1 MMSMNTNSLDLSK
14 LNAAQKLAVETID
27 GPVMVVAG
35 PGTGKTQVLSLRIA
49 NILIQT
55 DTDADGILCL
65 TFTNSGVTAMRD
77 RLRTII
83 GGAAGKVRVATFHG
97 FGNELVQENYALL
110 GFEMRPQLL
119 DDDSAIGLCDQILH
133 ERSWKYLRPRAN
145 PAMYFHDIKAL
156 ISLLKRENLSPTD
169 FETTIIAD
177 LERIK
182 NDPDSISSRG
192 ATKGELKADVKKK
205 IEGLER
211 TLEVVDFYRRYD
223 EIKLEKCFID
233 YDDVLSLLLQL
244 VSEADEVAA
253 NIREKYLYVLVDE
266 HQDSSGVQNEFLKV
280 LWGDEER
287 PNIFVVGDDR
297 QLIYG
302 FGGASLSYFE
312 SFQHTFPGTK
322 LITLTDNYRS
332 TQRIVD
338 TASTLLQSMMVK
350 DSITGHRTGDHA
362 MRLAECQYPRDEI
375 ILCALDIKQRIES
388 GIDPN
393 ECALLVPKNAQVRSA
408 MRVLADM
415 GITVA
420 MGDSLRLF
428 ELPET
433 ESLLRVLSIVH
444 DPMRADTV
452 VASLFDKQSGVTPMD
467 AHRWISLHDVRKVT
481 LDTLMDVPPSTG
493 LFDNG
498 NSVSIWGH
506 KLQQWVTQSGGADAY
521 TFIQLLGKELLLDTA
536 QNSEELS
543 RRVEVVRTLLN
554 HVSGLIERKGHI
566 TLAEVLAYFQRLQD
580 YGHDVPLNVFSA
592 DRGVRV
598 MTMHASKGLEFQYVW
613 IAHVNEKTLMNNRAT
628 PFTLPESISDRIE
641 KKDEAVVRRQL
652 YVAITRAKELCT
664 LSYSLQTPTGSS
676 QELAHI
682 VADIAGSFD
691 KITATET
698 EKTIID
704 SGITQYVISNK
715 PVSES
720 LDISGIA
727 SLVAENFFKTKVS
740 VTLLNNFFECPWKWY
755 FRSLLQLPEPI
766 GPSLKFGSAVHES
779 IEDLLKSKSS
789 PISDFA
795 RIEACLKRERS
806 AAERELSSADSEETD
821 IGGDQRSCIAH
832 IVEKNIHKQSRG
844 DEVFVTAHLDDAIS
858 IVTRWAHNRLDQIA
872 PQYESE
878 RAYSFHPEQYP
889 KLLITGKIDL
899 IENLDAQNVRVTDFK
914 TGSEKTS
921 SEIEKEAAD
930 GRMNNYMR
938 QLAMYSYLIN
948 HASRGNTS
956 VAESRLEFLEAKNQ
970 KNALHT
976 TTITSSHVDS
986 LLVDIAEYHDSISE
1000 GGWATRECH
1009 YKSFGSNDTCPYC
1022 ALSQRI
1028 FVGNK

>member
-1 MMSMNTNSLDLSK
+1 MTQHTLDLSK
-14 LNAAQKLAVETID
+14 LNPAQKLAVETID

-65 TFTNSGVTAMRD
+65 TFTNSGVTAMRE

-83 GGAAGKVRVATFHG
+83 GGAAAKVRIATFHG

-110 GFEMRPQLL
+110 DFEIRPQLL

-133 ERSWKYLRPRAN
+133 EKSWKYLRPRAN
-145 PAMYFHDIKAL
+145 PAMYFNDIKSL

-169 FETTIIAD
+169 FETLVAAD
-177 LERIK
+177 IERIK

-192 ATKGELKADVKKK
+192 ATKGELRADVKKK

-223 EIKLEKCFID
+223 EIKFEKCLID
-233 YDDVLSLLLQL
+233 YDDVLSLLLRL
-244 VSEADEVAA
+244 VAESEDVAA
-253 NIREKYLYVLVDE
+253 TVREKYLYVLVDE
-266 HQDSSGVQNEFLKV
+266 HQDSSGVQNEFLRA
-280 LWGDEER
+280 LWGNEER

-322 LITLTDNYRS
+322 LITLIDNYRS

-338 TASTLLQSMMVK
+338 TASTLLESAIVR
-350 DSITGHRTGDHA
+350 DAITGHRSGDHHL
-362 MRLAECQYPRDEI
+362 RLMECQYPRDEI
-375 ILCALDIKQRIES
+375 ILCALDIKKRIES

-393 ECALLVPKNAQVRSA
+393 ECAILVPKNAHVRTA
-408 MRVLADM
+408 MRTLSDM
-415 GITVA
+415 GIMVA

-428 ELPET
+428 EVLET
-433 ESLLRVLSIVH
+433 ESLLRVLQIIH
-444 DPMRADTV
+444 NPMRSDMV
-452 VASLFDKQSGVTPMD
+452 VASLFDMSSGIGPMD
-467 AHRWISLHDVRKVT
+467 AHRWIAGHDMRSVT
-481 LDTLMDVPPSTG
+481 LDTLMDVPPATG

-498 NSVSIWGH
+498 NTISIWGH
-506 KLQQWVTQSGGADAY
+506 KLQAWVTQSAELDAF
-521 TFIQLLGKELLLDTA
+521 TLVQLIGKELLLDTA
-536 QNSEELS
+536 QDSSELS

-554 HVSGLIERKGHI
+554 HISGLIERTGST
-566 TLAEVLAYFQRLQD
+566 TLADVLAYFQRLRD
-580 YGHDVPLNVFSA
+580 YGHDVPLNVFA
-592 DRGVRV
+592 RDTGVRV
-598 MTMHASKGLEFQYVW
+598 MTMHASKGLEFEYVW

-641 KKDEAVVRRQL
+641 KKDEAVVRRQV

-664 LSYSLQTPTGSS
+664 LSYSLQTVSGSS
-676 QELAHI
+676 QELAQI
-682 VADIAGSFD
+682 IADIAGSFD
-691 KITATET
+691 RVSAAET
-698 EKTIID
+698 EQTIID
-704 SGITQYVISNK
+704 NGITQYVVSNK

-720 LDISGIA
+720 LDIAGIA

-779 IEDLLKSKSS
+779 IEDLLRKR
-789 PISDFA
+789 SDN
-795 RIEACLKRERS
+795 IP
-806 AAERELSSADSEETD
+806 EL
-821 IGGDQRSCIAH
+821 
-832 IVEKNIHKQSRG
+832 VEKNIRKQSRG

-858 IVTRWAHNRLDQIA
+858 IVTRWAQSRLAQIA
-872 PQYESE
+872 PEHESE
-878 RAYSFHPEQYP
+878 RAYSFHPENYP

-899 IENLDAQNVRVTDFK
+899 IENLDTHNVRVTDFK

-921 SEIEKEAAD
+921 SEIEKNAAD

-948 HASRGNTS
+948 HASKGNTS

-970 KNALHT
+970 KNALYT
-976 TTITSSHVDS
+976 TTITQDHVD
-986 LLVDIAEYHDSISE
+986 LLLADISEYHDSISE
-1000 GGWATRECH
+1000 GGWVTRECN
-1009 YKSFGSNDTCPYC
+1009 YKSFNGQDECPYC
-1022 ALSQRI
+1022 RLINRI
-1028 FVGNK
+1028 IS

>member
-1 MMSMNTNSLDLSK
+1 MTANTLDLSK

-244 VSEADEVAA
+244 VSESDEVAA

-338 TASTLLQSMMVK
+338 TASTLLQSTMVQ
-350 DSITGHRTGDHA
+350 DSITGHRVGDHT

-506 KLQQWVTQSGGADAY
+506 KLQQWVTQSGDADAY
-521 TFIQLLGKELLLDTA
+521 TFIQLLGKEFLLDTA

-554 HVSGLIERKGHI
+554 HVSGLIERKGRI
-566 TLAEVLAYFQRLQD
+566 TLEEVLAYFQRLQD

-691 KITATET
+691 KITAAET

-704 SGITQYVISNK
+704 SGITQYVVSNK
-715 PVSES
+715 SVSES

-779 IEDLLKSKSS
+779 IEDLLRKR
-789 PISDFA
+789 SDN
-795 RIEACLKRERS
+795 IPEV
-806 AAERELSSADSEETD
+806 
-821 IGGDQRSCIAH
+821 
-832 IVEKNIHKQSRG
+832 VEKNIRKQSRG
-844 DEVFVTAHLDDAIS
+844 DEIFVTAHLDDAIS
-858 IVTRWAHNRLDQIA
+858 IVTRWVQNRLAQIA
-872 PQYESE
+872 PEYDSE

-921 SEIEKEAAD
+921 NEIEKEAAD

-948 HASRGNTS
+948 HASKGNTF

-970 KNALHT
+970 KNALYT
-976 TTITSSHVDS
+976 TTITSNHVDS

-1000 GGWATRECH
+1000 ERWVTRECN
-1009 YKSFGSNDTCPYC
+1009 YKSFNGQDECPYC
-1022 ALSQRI
+1022 RLINRI
-1028 FVGNK
+1028 VS